1 MKTYNILLK
10 QILDK
15 RVVNSISGGDAG
27 SIWLIEFEN
36 DSYFL
41 IYSAWRIE
49 QNNQTK
55 ATYTDDDTDIIGL
68 LSRSVKEIE
77 GKKLLAYELSEQY
90 DLNLFFEDNYNVKIF
105 CLLSYSGTENG
116 ETYDTNWEFGIRQ
129 THQMFYINNYF
140 QVVEKPYE
148 G

>member
-15 RVVNSISGGDAG
+15 RVVSSISGGDAG

-90 DLNLFFEDNYNVKIF
+90 DLNLFLKII
-105 CLLSYSGTENG
+105 T
-116 ETYDTNWEFGIRQ
+116 
-129 THQMFYINNYF
+129 M
-140 QVVEKPYE
+140 
-148 G
+148 